1 MIVIEQIR
9 LLILDLTTNST
20 QIVVIETTN
29 KYYKNYKL
37 DKQID

>member
-20 QIVVIETTN
+20 QIVVIKITN